1 MRTKKY
7 LRYLSLVVVFSMVFC
22 IISPMATYNAENEEI
37 SASEDLPS
45 VEDLPIIEDVRVSEY
60 SITEYSMPE
69 PDTYFPE
76 TAIEISES
84 EKLSVYENDTI
95 IIYNYEQLLK
105 ICSNTPLTDTDA
117 RAETVGKGTPV
128 LNDDGDIV
136 LYRPSSKYR
145 FAHDIALPKHT
156 AWQLPNDFSGS
167 ISNGQAKEMPLYD
180 SESDTVYIYNAY
192 QPEVMA
198 MENADS
204 QPILDGDAKS
214 DTFGTGKLIF
224 PNGENK
230 PYLTY
235 SSSHNYVLSKYFS
248 SAVKNSVSVIKKA
261 PALRNIRS
269 TADFDGRDFQG
280 QVIKEIDGETYIL
293 IGNEDQL
300 RAIGTDQDVFTP
312 VYQMKRDGVR
322 YVVDTDSNGNP
333 IILYGGDADLLSDQ
347 NGYGTYGFHQIND
360 TAGNRYYAG
369 ADPETGNVY
378 TNATNVTN
386 NKNSLTEASWK
397 TGEKYTN
404 KANYIVFRDIDLEY
418 RLWTPKMF
426 HGTMTGAKA
435 VQSGETLW
443 NGTEINTDNRPVIS
457 HISINQTAP
466 INIDDYCGVG
476 FFATLTPKDGGPETV
491 SVKNIELNEVS
502 VNNSATQIT
511 APETLISGL
520 TSLVGGGVGLA
531 VDTLLYPLTGV
542 HFNLSQALSDLLDA
556 KLNDRSNLAT
566 GAFAG
571 RVKGKAEIKNCAVTG
586 SVSVTSVNDRTGG
599 FIGYSD
605 GEEKY
610 DPLSGVL
617 GSLVN
622 LLADVLNI
630 IPGVGLGDLVTILLD
645 NALPV
650 GKIIP
655 IGYDNPVIRNC
666 EVDGLAGGIG
676 QTNTSF
682 NGGFIGQQTGTII
695 ENCEVKNSSYIVQA
709 EKFGGGWLN
718 TKT

>member
-1 MRTKKY
+1 
-7 LRYLSLVVVFSMVFC
+7 
-22 IISPMATYNAENEEI
+22 
-37 SASEDLPS
+37 
-45 VEDLPIIEDVRVSEY
+45 
-60 SITEYSMPE
+60 
-69 PDTYFPE
+69 
-76 TAIEISES
+76 
-84 EKLSVYENDTI
+84 
-95 IIYNYEQLLK
+95 
-105 ICSNTPLTDTDA
+105 
-117 RAETVGKGTPV
+117 
-128 LNDDGDIV
+128 
-136 LYRPSSKYR
+136 
-145 FAHDIALPKHT
+145 
-156 AWQLPNDFSGS
+156 
-167 ISNGQAKEMPLYD
+167 MPLG
-180 SESDTVYIYNAY
+180 I
-192 QPEVMA
+192 PL
-198 MENADS
+198 
-204 QPILDGDAKS
+204 ILQRKDGK
-214 DTFGTGKLIF
+214 
-224 PNGENK
+224 
-230 PYLTY
+230 
-235 SSSHNYVLSKYFS
+235 
-248 SAVKNSVSVIKKA
+248 
-261 PALRNIRS
+261 
-269 TADFDGRDFQG
+269 
-280 QVIKEIDGETYIL
+280 
-293 IGNEDQL
+293 
-300 RAIGTDQDVFTP
+300 
-312 VYQMKRDGVR
+312 
-322 YVVDTDSNGNP
+322 
-333 IILYGGDADLLSDQ
+333 
-347 NGYGTYGFHQIND
+347 
-360 TAGNRYYAG
+360 
-369 ADPETGNVY
+369 
-378 TNATNVTN
+378 
-386 NKNSLTEASWK
+386 
-397 TGEKYTN
+397 
-404 KANYIVFRDIDLEY
+404 
-418 RLWTPKMF
+418 
-426 HGTMTGAKA
+426 
-435 VQSGETLW
+435 
-443 NGTEINTDNRPVIS
+443 
-457 HISINQTAP
+457 P

-676 QTNTSF
+676 RSDTSF
-682 NGGFIGQQTGTII
+682 NGGFVGQQTGTII